1 MKPSCLARPL
11 ALLPLLLG
19 CLLPTGAV
27 TLRAAEAVDPL
38 DYFKRHL
45 FPLEPMYFIAGSKT
59 PNARF
64 QISFKYQLVDSGNRL
79 AGWSGQ
85 ATNFYV
91 GYTQTSFWHWNRIS
105 APFEDNNYKPEFH
118 YLWPGLTKLGGHD
131 LSLSVQTGVQHE
143 SNGRD
148 GPFSRS
154 LNLAYIR
161 PRLLLGEPGG
171 WQASFAPGPVVY
183 LGDLSDNPDLPRYR
197 GYGDVRLVLGKTDSV
212 QLATIARIGN
222 RADRGSVQL
231 DLSYPMNKLTG
242 GGLTWYLHGQFF
254 TGYGESFLRY
264 RQRDTEYRLG
274 FSLYRES
281 LAP

>member
-1 MKPSCLARPL
+1 MKPSCLVRRL
-11 ALLPLLLG
+11 AVLPLLLG
-19 CLLPTGAV
+19 CLLPTWAV

-45 FPLEPMYFIAGSKT
+45 FPLEPMYFIAGPKT

-64 QISFKYQLVDSGNRL
+64 QVSFKYQLVDPGSPL

-91 GYTQTSFWHWNRIS
+91 GYTQTSFWHWNRLS

-148 GPFSRS
+148 GLSSRS
-154 LNLAYIR
+154 LNMAYVR
-161 PRLLLGEPGG
+161 PRLLFGEPGG

-183 LGDLSDNPDLPRYR
+183 LGDLGDNPDLPRYR
-197 GYGDVRLVLGKTDSV
+197 GYGDLRLVLGKTDSV

-222 RADRGSVQL
+222 RADRGSV
-231 DLSYPMNKLTG
+231 
-242 GGLTWYLHGQFF
+242 
-254 TGYGESFLRY
+254 
-264 RQRDTEYRLG
+264 
-274 FSLYRES
+274 
-281 LAP
+281 